1 MDVVFETSVG
11 PDTTSPTVRS
21 VSPTDGAT
29 GVSTSANVT
38 ATFNEAMDAATID
51 ENTIELRDAADNVVP
66 ASISYNAASR
76 TAILDPNE
84 PLENSETYSATVS
97 SGDNGVKDVAGNAL
111 AQDEAWTFTT
121 AAPPPPPPDEGPGG
135 PIAVIGSAENPFGR
149 YYAEILRNEGFNAFT
164 ATDISNVNA
173 GTLDEYETV
182 ILGEMPLT
190 NVQVSMFTDWV
201 GAGGNLIAMRPDPK
215 LADLLGLTN
224 ASGTLANEYL
234 KVDTATSPGKGIVGQ
249 TIQFHGDADLYSL
262 GGGTRAV
269 ATLYSN
275 ANTATQNPA
284 VTLREVGA
292 NGGQAA
298 AFTYDLARSVVYTRQ
313 GNPAWEGQNRDVK
326 DSGDPGLR
334 ANDLFYGAKA
344 GDVQPDWI
352 NLDKVQIPQADEQQ
366 RLLANMIG
374 QMNLDKKPLPR
385 FWYFPRAEEAV
396 IIMTGDDHAG
406 GQTNQYFDYF
416 KQESPQGCSVAD
428 WECIR
433 GTSYMYPNTPLSDAQ
448 AKAYQDDGF
457 EVALHMQ
464 TGCTSP
470 WTAENLEDFYRDDL
484 SRFRAEFPS
493 VEPPT
498 TNRTHCIA
506 WSDWVTQPKV
516 ELDNGIRLDTN
527 YYYYPGPWIK
537 NRAGM
542 FTGSGMPMR
551 FADKDG
557 SMIDVYQSTTQMID
571 EWGYPAAPD
580 AKVLI
585 DNAIGGQGEQSG
597 DGAIA
602 PQGYYGAFNANMH
615 TDRPQNL
622 NNNDFVKGIVQYA
635 KQHGVPVVTSQQ
647 MLHWLDA
654 RNGSSFEDL
663 SWNADSDELSF
674 TVAADPAARGLQAMV
689 PARSDTGALTGLTRD
704 GAQVNISRKT
714 IKGVEYAFFPASA
727 GDYVATYGE
736 VQPDTEAPVI
746 SAVEAIPAA
755 DGTATISWT
764 TDEPSTSRVE
774 YGTAPAS
781 LSQSASEEALVTS
794 HSVELTGLEPGT
806 TYHYRV
812 ISADADGNSA
822 TSPPG
827 GDAPAS
833 FETPPSGLT
842 DTTVSDFSGGTP
854 GANTYVSQAA
864 DGEVILKPTVGAE
877 FSGTALPSGW
887 TSSPWAR
894 AAPPRCPTAS
904 SASTARAPTPA
915 PSTIPAT
922 RSSSWRPSA
931 RSASSTSAS
940 ASTSTTRPLG
950 HVQHGRRKPALG
962 LYARTNG
969 TTATNT
975 PITGVGPEHAAPLP
989 HRVERFRGRLL
1000 RRRHSR

>member
-1 MDVVFETSVG
+1 M
-11 PDTTSPTVRS
+11 
-21 VSPTDGAT
+21 
-29 GVSTSANVT
+29 
-38 ATFNEAMDAATID
+38 
-51 ENTIELRDAADNVVP
+51 
-66 ASISYNAASR
+66 
-76 TAILDPNE
+76 
-84 PLENSETYSATVS
+84 
-97 SGDNGVKDVAGNAL
+97 KDVAGNAL
-111 AQDEAWTFTT
+111 AEDEAWTFTT

-190 NVQVSMFTDWV
+190 DVQVSMFTDWV

-234 KVDTATSPGKGIVGQ
+234 RVDTATSPGKGIVGQ

-262 GGGTRAV
+262 GGGTREV

-284 VTLREVGA
+284 VTLRDVGA

-313 GNPAWEGQNRDVK
+313 GNPAWEGQNRDVT
-326 DSGDPGLR
+326 DSGDPGIR
-334 ANDLFYGAKA
+334 ANDMFYGAKA

-557 SMIDVYQSTTQMID
+557 SMIDVYQSDHTDDRRVGLSGGSRREGPHRQRD
-571 EWGYPAAPD
+571 RRSGRAVRRRRYSPAGLLRGVQRQHAHRSAPKPEQQRLRQGDRAIRQAARRAGRHLTAD
-580 AKVLI
+580 APL
-585 DNAIGGQGEQSG
+585 ARRPQRLLLRGPELGRRHRRAELHGCRRPGSARPAG
-597 DGAIA
+597 DGAGQVRHRGA
-602 PQGYYGAFNANMH
+602 HRPHARRRPGQHLKEDDQG
-615 TDRPQNL
+615 R
-622 NNNDFVKGIVQYA
+622 
-635 KQHGVPVVTSQQ
+635 GVR
-647 MLHWLDA
+647 L
-654 RNGSSFEDL
+654 
-663 SWNADSDELSF
+663 
-674 TVAADPAARGLQAMV
+674 
-689 PARSDTGALTGLTRD
+689 
-704 GAQVNISRKT
+704 
-714 IKGVEYAFFPASA
+714 
-727 GDYVATYGE
+727 
-736 VQPDTEAPVI
+736 
-746 SAVEAIPAA
+746 
-755 DGTATISWT
+755 
-764 TDEPSTSRVE
+764 
-774 YGTAPAS
+774 
-781 LSQSASEEALVTS
+781 
-794 HSVELTGLEPGT
+794 
-806 TYHYRV
+806 
-812 ISADADGNSA
+812 
-822 TSPPG
+822 
-827 GDAPAS
+827 
-833 FETPPSGLT
+833 
-842 DTTVSDFSGGTP
+842 
-854 GANTYVSQAA
+854 
-864 DGEVILKPTVGAE
+864 
-877 FSGTALPSGW
+877 LP
-887 TSSPWAR
+887 R
-894 AAPPRCPTAS
+894 
-904 SASTARAPTPA
+904 
-915 PSTIPAT
+915 
-922 RSSSWRPSA
+922 
-931 RSASSTSAS
+931 
-940 ASTSTTRPLG
+940 
-950 HVQHGRRKPALG
+950 
-962 LYARTNG
+962 
-969 TTATNT
+969 
-975 PITGVGPEHAAPLP
+975 E
-989 HRVERFRGRLL
+989 RGRLRGHL
-1000 RRRHSR
+1000 RGSPA